1 MFGLKA
7 GGSCRIGIPI
17 QVTAIGECDR
27 DTCRAPRACSKTRR
41 ELFIP
46 STARSPALTLHIY
59 KLENEIEI
67 EQQQFVQFEGKV
79 NIE

>member
-7 GGSCRIGIPI
+7 GGSCRIGILI
-17 QVTAIGECDR
+17 QVTAIGECDN
-27 DTCRAPRACSKTRR
+27 DTCRASRVSYETRR

-46 STARSPALTLHIY
+46 STTRSATLTLHIY

-79 NIE
+79 NIG